1 MRLKV
6 FLPTRILLNQEVT
19 KIVAEAENGSFCLL
33 PKHIDFV
40 AALVPGIV
48 SFDSDEGEEYLA
60 VDEGVLVKRSSE
72 VRVSTR
78 RAVRSRDLGK
88 MKQIVKQEFMI
99 LDEKEKKTRSVL
111 AKLEADFARSLFQKM

>member
-1 MRLKV
+1 MRLMV

-111 AKLEADFARSLFQKM
+111 AKLEADFARSLFEKM